1 MAYPINYIA
10 FSAILWYTL
19 PMSIFKS
26 KITFSHTR
34 SEIPSPKT
42 FTNDHFHNSYEIYF
56 FLSGD
61 VDYVVNDATYSL
73 QPYDL
78 LLIKSSVYHYPKI
91 LSEKPYERIVINFTP
106 DAIDEELHPILYDE
120 RVRYRFEND
129 KLVKRLFASLD
140 EIKRSAN
147 QKDMLTFCRFA
158 VNLLLLQTKYAPAD
172 KESPQII
179 HPTLS
184 KILQYIDENLNHA
197 LEVTTIAKEFYV
209 SPSWVF
215 HIFKKHLQISYKQ
228 YVNHR
233 KMLYAHQLVLSG
245 TPPTQAALLCGF
257 QEYTTFY
264 RQYKRQFGVS
274 PQEDKETP

>member
-1 MAYPINYIA
+1 M
-10 FSAILWYTL
+10 SEHC
-19 PMSIFKS
+19 MSIPFSGNFFVRVVQGTFDLTASIWFKA
-26 KITFSHTR
+26 KIEYDIVDQERLDAMFGGILPVEFMQKDAELAVKR
-34 SEIPSPKT
+34 T
-42 FTNDHFHNSYEIYF
+42 FTALF
-56 FLSGD
+56 
-61 VDYVVNDATYSL
+61 
-73 QPYDL
+73 
-78 LLIKSSVYHYPKI
+78 
-91 LSEKPYERIVINFTP
+91 
-106 DAIDEELHPILYDE
+106 EEG
-120 RVRYRFEND
+120 
-129 KLVKRLFASLD
+129 ASLD

-274 PQEDKETP
+274 PQEDKETL